1 MNRPKVRLL
10 ADRVLV
16 EVVNDTT
23 EQRTAGGII
32 IPNTGNK
39 EQALIGKVLEVS
51 KKIEKCETEEDKVQV
66 GEQVLFSKY
75 AGTEMNYKGKDF
87 RVLRITDIIGAEV
100 LN

>member
-10 ADRVLV
+10 ADRLLV

-32 IPNTGNK
+32 LPNTSKN
-39 EQALIGKVLEVS
+39 EQAMVGKVLAIS
-51 KKIEKCETEEDKVQV
+51 KKIEKCKVEEDKVAV

-75 AGTEMNYKGKDF
+75 AGTEMSYKGKDF
-87 RVLRITDIIGAEV
+87 RVLRITDIIGAEE
-100 LN
+100 

>member
-10 ADRVLV
+10 ADRLLV

-32 IPNTGNK
+32 LPNTSKN
-39 EQALIGKVLEVS
+39 EQAMVGKVLAIS
-51 KKIEKCETEEDKVQV
+51 KKIEKCKVEEDRVVV

-75 AGTEMNYKGKDF
+75 AGTEMSYKGKDF
-87 RVLRITDIIGAEV
+87 RVLRITDIIGAEE
-100 LN
+100 

>member
-10 ADRVLV
+10 ADRLLV

-32 IPNTGNK
+32 LPNTSKN
-39 EQALIGKVLEVS
+39 EQAMVGKVLAIS
-51 KKIEKCETEEDKVQV
+51 KKIEKCEVEEDKVAV

-75 AGTEMNYKGKDF
+75 AGTEMSYKGKDF
-87 RVLRITDIIGAEV
+87 RVLRITDIIGAEE
-100 LN
+100 

>member
-10 ADRVLV
+10 ADRLLV

-32 IPNTGNK
+32 IPNTSKN
-39 EQALIGKVLEVS
+39 EQAMVGKVLAIS
-51 KKIEKCETEEDKVQV
+51 KKIEKCEVEEDKVAV

-75 AGTEMNYKGKDF
+75 AGTEMSYKGKDF
-87 RVLRITDIIGAEV
+87 RVLRITDIIGAEE
-100 LN
+100 